1 MCSYLDSGDE
11 VGLEPGV
18 IVDLWLG
25 GGTVNSGGP
34 GVWVLGGGVVT
45 PDGDFLEVKLEF
57 GG

>member
-45 PDGDFLEVKLEF
+45 PDGDFLKKT
-57 GG
+57 